1 MPILSDNNKTCC
13 LCSEAIHEAEVMTPL
28 AAEQQVKKHQLVYA
42 HPECVKEE
50 HKSRI
55 PVCKH
60 WQTKGVVV
68 YIHAAIIISLRLI
81 IDMF

>member
-1 MPILSDNNKTCC
+1 
-13 LCSEAIHEAEVMTPL
+13 MTPL